1 MDEAA
6 DERAPSGGDG
16 GGGIVLSDAEAT
28 AHAGVTLAALVQGGD
43 AIALA
48 GDLGAGKTTLVA
60 GLARALGAGAAS
72 SPTFSLVNE
81 YPGGRLVV
89 WHVDLYRIEREA
101 ELIELGLDDLLGDP
115 RGVCLVEW
123 ADRFAVMPPDH
134 LRLELAHAG
143 GAGGASGASDDH
155 RVLVARGTGPRGR
168 ALARD
173 LAAALLA

>member
-1 MDEAA
+1 MAEVVD
-6 DERAPSGGDG
+6 DRARG
-16 GGGIVLSDAEAT
+16 GGGGALVLADAEAT
-28 AHAGVTLAALVQGGD
+28 ARAGAALAALVQGGD
-43 AIALA
+43 AVALV

-101 ELIELGLDDLLGDP
+101 ELVELGLDDLLGEP

-134 LRLELAHAG
+134 LRLELAHASGTDG
-143 GAGGASGASDDH
+143 GD
-155 RVLVARGTGPRGR
+155 RRELLARGTGPRGR
-168 ALARD
+168 ALARG
-173 LAAALLA
+173 LEAALLAST

>member
-1 MDEAA
+1 MILLPDAA
-6 DERAPSGGDG
+6 
-16 GGGIVLSDAEAT
+16 AT
-28 AHAGVTLAALVQGGD
+28 ARAGAALAELVRGGD

-60 GLARALGAGAAS
+60 GFTAALGAGPAS

-89 WHVDLYRIEREA
+89 WHVDLYRLEREA
-101 ELIELGLDDLLGDP
+101 ELVELGLDDIVGDP
-115 RGVCLVEW
+115 RGVCLIEW

-134 LRLELAHAG
+134 LRLALAHAQPEG
-143 GAGGASGASDDH
+143 RTLEAA
-155 RVLVARGTGPRGR
+155 GTGPRGQ

-173 LAAALLA
+173 LMAALLPQPPLSSRTVTGE